1 MSKDNSSGQGVSVF
15 RILAT
20 IAAIVGAAVA
30 VFMIVKKI
38 RAKKCKAVEED
49 EDLDALPE
57 ESLDDVETEEVDD
70 PAEKED

>member
-15 RILAT
+15 RILAA

-38 RAKKCKAVEED
+38 RANKCNAVEED
-49 EDLDALPE
+49 
-57 ESLDDVETEEVDD
+57 
-70 PAEKED
+70 